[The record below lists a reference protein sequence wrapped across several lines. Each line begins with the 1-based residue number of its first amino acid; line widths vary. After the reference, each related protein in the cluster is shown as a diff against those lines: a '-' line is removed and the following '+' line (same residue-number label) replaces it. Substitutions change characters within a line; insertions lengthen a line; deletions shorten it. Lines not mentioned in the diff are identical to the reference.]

1 MWVTAVFHQVS
12 LFSLKPAD
20 TTSTGGRSLLIPTPY
35 SIKMALLDVGLRAYG
50 VSAGEELFLT
60 IRDLAIAMSL
70 PQRIIV
76 NNCFVRILKPRREK
90 SGSDGKKRQE
100 DVQEVEKGETGEAD
114 EETGG
119 PFIRSVAFREYVQYS
134 GPLGLAI
141 QVGTS
146 HDAEIITSLLMQIR
160 SIGKR
165 GSFFQIDGPPVVQEQ
180 LPVQQGYVRLDGMET
195 NHTDVMPGY
204 TLQLLDDCS
213 PKLTFAKAN
222 IYTNDT
228 IALGKER
235 VLRHILL
242 PYRLTRSSQ
251 SFTLYQLTQES

>member
-20 TTSTGGRSLLIPTPY
+20 TTSTGGRSLLIPTPF
-35 SIKMALLDVGLRAYG
+35 SIKMALLDVASRTYG
-50 VSAGEELFLT
+50 VSAGEELFPT

-90 SGSDGKKRQE
+90 SGSEGKKRQG
-100 DVQEVEKGETGEAD
+100 DVQEVEKDEAGEAD

-141 QVGTS
+141 QVDTS

-160 SIGKR
+160 YIGKR
-165 GSFFQIDGPPVVQEQ
+165 GSFFQIDGPPVIQEQ

-195 NHTDVMPGY
+195 DDADMMPGY

-222 IYTNDT
+222 IYANDAIT
-228 IALGKER
+228 LGKER
-235 VLRHILL
+235 ILRHILL

-251 SFTLYQLTQES
+251 SFTLYQRTQES

>member
-1 MWVTAVFHQVS
+1 MWATAVFHQVS

-20 TTSTGGRSLLIPTPY
+20 TTSTGGRSLLIPTPF
-35 SIKMALLDVGLRAYG
+35 SIKMALLDVALRSYG
-50 VSAGEELFLT
+50 VSAGAELFPT

-90 SGSDGKKRQE
+90 SGSEGKKRLG
-100 DVQEVEKGETGEAD
+100 DVQEVEKDETGEAD

-119 PFIRSVAFREYVQYS
+119 PFIKNVAFREYVQYS
-134 GPLGLAI
+134 GPLGLAL

-146 HDAEIITSLLMQIR
+146 RDAEIITFLLMQIR
-160 SIGKR
+160 YIGKR
-165 GSFFQIDGPPVVQEQ
+165 GSFFQIDGLSVIQEQ

-195 NHTDVMPGY
+195 DDFGVMPDY

-222 IYTNDT
+222 IYANYP
-228 IALGKER
+228 IVLGKER
-235 VLRHILL
+235 ILRHILL
-242 PYRLTRSSQ
+242 PYRLTRTSKI
-251 SFTLYQLTQES
+251 FVLY

>member
-20 TTSTGGRSLLIPTPY
+20 TTSTGGRSLLIPTPF
-35 SIKMALLDVGLRAYG
+35 SIKMALLDVALRTYG
-50 VSAGEELFLT
+50 IRAGADLFPT

-90 SGSDGKKRQE
+90 SGSDGKKHQE
-100 DVQEVEKGETGEAD
+100 AIQEVEKDETEAAD

-134 GPLGLAI
+134 GPLGLAM
-141 QVGTS
+141 QVDTS

-160 SIGKR
+160 YIGKR
-165 GSFFQIDGPPVVQEQ
+165 GSFFQIDGPPVMQAQ
-180 LPVQQGYVRLDGMET
+180 LSVQQGYVRLDSMET
-195 NHTDVMPGY
+195 DSTDVMPGY
-204 TLQLLDDCS
+204 ILQLLDDCS

-222 IYTNDT
+222 IYTNDA

-235 VLRHILL
+235 ILRHIRL

-251 SFTLYQLTQES
+251 RFTLYQRTRES

>member
-1 MWVTAVFHQVS
+1 MWVTTVFHQVS

-20 TTSTGGRSLLIPTPY
+20 TTSTGGRSLLIPTPF
-35 SIKMALLDVGLRAYG
+35 SIKMALLDVALRTYG
-50 VSAGEELFLT
+50 VSAGTDLFPT

-76 NNCFVRILKPRREK
+76 NNCFVRILKPRRDK
-90 SGSDGKKRQE
+90 SGSNGKKRQE
-100 DVQEVEKGETGEAD
+100 DFQEVEKDETGEAE

-141 QVGTS
+141 QVDIS

-160 SIGKR
+160 YFGKR
-165 GSFFQIDGPPVVQEQ
+165 GSFFQIDGPPVMQEQ
-180 LPVQQGYVRLDGMET
+180 LPIQQGYVRLDDIET
-195 NHTDVMPGY
+195 DASDVMPGY

-222 IYTNDT
+222 IYANDA

-235 VLRHILL
+235 ILRHVLL

-251 SFTLYQLTQES
+251 SFTLYQRTQES

>member
-35 SIKMALLDVGLRAYG
+35 SIKMALLDVGLRTHG
-50 VSAGEELFLT
+50 VSAGEELFPT

-100 DVQEVEKGETGEAD
+100 DVQEVEKDETGEAD

-146 HDAEIITSLLMQIR
+146 HDAEIITPLLMQIR
-160 SIGKR
+160 YIGKR

-195 NHTDVMPGY
+195 NHPDVMPGY

-213 PKLTFAKAN
+213 PKLTFAKAS
-222 IYTNDT
+222 IYANDT
-228 IALGKER
+228 ITLGKER
-235 VLRHILL
+235 ILRHILL

-251 SFTLYQLTQES
+251 SFTLYQLTKES

>member
-20 TTSTGGRSLLIPTPY
+20 TTSTGGRSLLVPTPF
-35 SIKMALLDVGLRAYG
+35 SIKMALLDVALRTYG
-50 VSAGEELFLT
+50 VHEGAELFPT

-90 SGSDGKKRQE
+90 SGSDGKKQQS
-100 DVQEVEKGETGEAD
+100 DVQEVEKDEMGEAD

-141 QVGTS
+141 QVDTS
-146 HDAEIITSLLMQIR
+146 RDAEMITSLLMQIR
-160 SIGKR
+160 YIGKR
-165 GSFFQIDGPPVVQEQ
+165 GSFFQIDGLPVIQEH
-180 LPVQQGYVRLDGMET
+180 LPVQQGYIRLDGMET
-195 NHTDVMPGY
+195 DDANAMPGY

-213 PKLTFAKAN
+213 PRLTFTKAN
-222 IYTNDT
+222 IYTNDA
-228 IALGKER
+228 IVLGKER
-235 VLRHILL
+235 ILRHILL
-242 PYRLTRSSQ
+242 PYRLARSSQ
-251 SFTLYQLTQES
+251 SFTLYQRTQES